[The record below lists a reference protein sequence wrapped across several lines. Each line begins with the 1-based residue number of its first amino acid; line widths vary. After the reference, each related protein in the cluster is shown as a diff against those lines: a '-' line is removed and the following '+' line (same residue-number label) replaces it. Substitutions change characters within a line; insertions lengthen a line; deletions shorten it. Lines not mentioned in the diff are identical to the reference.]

1 VPEPSVGQ
9 CRALERATGLEEAFC
24 DDGDMVAELSSC
36 PACQNEMRPGVVVGR
51 SPGVKF
57 KAETD
62 VFGDLGGILLTS
74 GFFNHSAAAF
84 RCESCGTVVIPGA

>member
-1 VPEPSVGQ
+1 
-9 CRALERATGLEEAFC
+9 
-24 DDGDMVAELSSC
+24 M
-36 PACQNEMRPGVVVGR
+36 GR